1 MGTCFFL
8 GKETKELVDS
18 DICGVLKEKLL
29 CSCCRIVVVVVVVV
43 SAAVIVVQNT
53 KLRNGNFHNECS

>member
-8 GKETKELVDS
+8 GKETRELVDS

-29 CSCCRIVVVVVVVV
+29 CSCCRIVVVVV
-43 SAAVIVVQNT
+43 AAVIVVQNT